1 MLRHAF
7 SKILFI
13 LVVLLFISTSGCIL
27 ETQNTPELQPVSD
40 EYYAKMDTVL
50 YPYMQTVDEQM
61 QEINALVWETARELD
76 GVPMDDPAVDLALLK
91 LKSEIP
97 LSFDLGRLDKDNI
110 LRAVTNE
117 QYVQWAVGTYIPA
130 NHYTEEELKAAGENC
145 TISQFTF
152 FENGEQGVMVI
163 APVYDVNGNYDCTL
177 QVALDVGYLFSGPAE
192 ELRTKYGYTVWVAQ
206 DDGIVI
212 YDEDTPEIGAD
223 LKNPSSA
230 YPPSLNSAITDILDN
245 ESGKTSYI
253 YYTIDW
259 HDIIQTNA
267 VWSTLDPGYGQNWRV
282 VLIDNV
288 PMPHQTSELT
298 VTREELKAFVTN
310 AYVYAQTHEKSEGI
324 AEFNNPNGE
333 FIDGELY
340 IFAGNLDGTVLSLPY
355 QPPLIG
361 TNLWMAED
369 TTGVKY
375 VQRQIAR
382 AEQGGGYVMYLYPNP
397 TQDFTTE
404 LKLSYV
410 MPIDDEWFIGAGM
423 YEHNT
428 SLAHTTSVDWQERNE
443 FIKQV
448 RTMQYLAEVEGVS
461 AVTDMMMDPNSDI
474 QIEGLYPM
482 AITENG
488 TVLAFARNPDIVGTN
503 QLGRVNSLDISL
515 IREGISLGKEG
526 GGLMYTLMWD
536 STINKENFILV
547 YVVPADDD
555 AYFASFIILE

>member
-13 LVVLLFISTSGCIL
+13 LVVLLFISASGCIQ
-27 ETQNTPELQPVSD
+27 EKQETPELQPVSD

-61 QEINALVWETARELD
+61 QEITALVWETARELD

-97 LSFDLGRLDKDNI
+97 LSFDSGRLDKDNV

-117 QYVQWAVGTYIPA
+117 QYIEWSVGTYIGE
-130 NHYTEEELKAAGENC
+130 NQYTEEELKAAGENC
-145 TISQFTF
+145 TISPFTLF
-152 FENGEQGVMVI
+152 DNGEQGVMVI
-163 APVYDVNGNYDCTL
+163 APVYDANGNFDGTL

-192 ELRTKYGYTVWVAQ
+192 ELRTKYGYTVWAVQ

-212 YDEDTPEIGAD
+212 YDEDTQEIGVN
-223 LKNPSSA
+223 LTKPTSA
-230 YPPSLNSAITDILDN
+230 YTPSLNSAIADILAN
-245 ESGKTSYI
+245 ESGQTSYI
-253 YYTIDW
+253 FYTLDW
-259 HDIIQTNA
+259 HDINQTNA

-288 PMPHQTSELT
+288 PMPRMTSELT
-298 VTREELKAFVTN
+298 VTQDELKAFVTN
-310 AYVYAQTHEKSEGI
+310 AYVYARTHEKTE
-324 AEFNNPNGE
+324 ALAAFNDPKGE

-340 IFAGNLDGTVLSLPY
+340 IFAETLNGTMLSLPY
-355 QPPLIG
+355 QPALIG
-361 TNLWMAED
+361 TDQWMAED

-375 VQRQIAR
+375 IQRQIAR

-397 TQDFTTE
+397 TQDFATE
-404 LKLSYV
+404 LKLAYV
-410 MPIDDEWFIGAGM
+410 MPIDNEWFIGAGI

-428 SLAHTTSVDWQERNE
+428 LLAHSTSVDWQKRNE
-443 FIKQV
+443 LIKQV

-474 QIEGLYPM
+474 QVEGLYPM

-526 GGLMYTLMWD
+526 GGLMYTLLWD
-536 STINKENFILV
+536 STLNKEIFILV

-555 AYFASFIILE
+555 AYFASFMILE